1 MSKSNKKP
9 PLSADEYGKLPPQEV
24 EFERNILG
32 LIMKFPDIP
41 DLLLTAN
48 KYLKSEMFYL
58 IAHQHIFAAIQQ
70 LSLAENSYDA
80 RSVTNTLRVSG
91 LIDEVGGPYYI
102 NSIAND
108 AVGLNSVEYQSAFV
122 FECFIR
128 RSVIELLSEQ
138 QSVAYDLKIDIAD
151 IHDNIITGIE
161 KIYGFMDVDVQHSV
175 DSIIDRTIKEMRGI
189 SEGVIKSV
197 YKCGDRLFDEVI
209 GTSAYDI
216 IGIASPRGA
225 GKTRYLIK
233 LMKGWFKNNNDIAA
247 LWYSLEDDDSKI
259 LRLWATEETGIVES
273 RMLGKELPILT
284 SQEFN
289 IISNSMNNFKSIN
302 CEIRNDIESI
312 KKIDRRFTEFINNN
326 TDKTCFLVIDNFM
339 LIEDIHLASN
349 NTNQTQIED
358 MVIGTMRK
366 IINKAKRKNHKVVL
380 IFLHHM
386 TKEMES
392 RANADEAYRPKLS
405 YMKGTTRIADICT
418 SIILLN
424 NIGVHKDLI
433 KKHSIMPDIT
443 CINSEGKSM
452 VVKREKLLS
461 NLLISEVA
469 KNRNGEVADDD
480 KVICRYVVDMKKMK
494 FSELKVIKNV

>member
-9 PLSADEYGKLPPQEV
+9 PLSADEYGKLPPQEI

-48 KYLKSEMFYL
+48 KYLKPEMFYRV
-58 IAHQHIFAAIQQ
+58 AHQHIFDAIQQ

-80 RSVTNTLRVSG
+80 RSVTNTLRVSE
-91 LIDEVGGPYYI
+91 LLDDVGGPYYI
-102 NSIAND
+102 NHITNE

-138 QSVAYDLKIDIAD
+138 KSSAYDLKIDIAD

-197 YKCGDRLFDEVI
+197 YKCGDRLLDDVLS
-209 GTSAYDI
+209 TTNYDI

-225 GKTRYLIK
+225 GKTRFLIK
-233 LMKGWFKNNNDIAA
+233 LMKGWFKNNNDVAA
-247 LWYSLEDDDSKI
+247 LWYSMEDSDSKI
-259 LRLWATEETGIVES
+259 VRLWATEETGIPER
-273 RMLGKELPILT
+273 RMIGKGDMIT
-284 SQEFN
+284 AHEFN
-289 IISNSMNNFKSIN
+289 TVSKVMNEFKKLD
-302 CEIRNDIESI
+302 CEIINDQESI
-312 KKIDRRFTEFINNN
+312 KVMDRKFTDFIKRHEN
-326 TDKTCFLVIDNFM
+326 KTCFLVIDNFM
-339 LIEDIHLASN
+339 LIEEIYNST
-349 NTNQTQIED
+349 NTNQTQVED

-366 IINKAKRKNHKVVL
+366 IVNKAKRKNHKVILV
-380 IFLHHM
+380 FLHHM

-405 YMKGTTRIADICT
+405 YMKGTTRIADVCT
-418 SIILLN
+418 CVILLN

-443 CINSEGKSM
+443 CINSEGKTM
-452 VVKREKLLS
+452 LVKRDKLLR
-461 NLLISEVA
+461 NLLIAEIA
-469 KNRNGEVADDD
+469 KNRDGEVADDD
-480 KVICRYVVDMKKMK
+480 KVLCRYVVDMEKMK
-494 FSELKVIKNV
+494 FSELKVIRQ